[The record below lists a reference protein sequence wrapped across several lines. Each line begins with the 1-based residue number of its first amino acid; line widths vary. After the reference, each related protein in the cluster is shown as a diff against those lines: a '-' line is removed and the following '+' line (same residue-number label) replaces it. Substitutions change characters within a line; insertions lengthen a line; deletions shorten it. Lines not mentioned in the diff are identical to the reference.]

1 MKAVSV
7 ARGRWTL
14 GLLAALALAAVIAMP
29 AARALA
35 QDGTAIAGPVV
46 TVDATG
52 GDVRAF
58 GASVTVGG
66 AAANV
71 RAAGAS
77 VEVAAKAAG
86 SVWVFGGKVVLGG
99 DVAADVAAA
108 GSSVSYSGHTGG
120 DARVAGGSV
129 SIDATIGGS
138 LRACAANL
146 TVGSLTEIAGSVGV
160 VGANLSVAGH
170 IAGDAKL
177 AGAVVTFNGQA
188 DKSLTIVGDTVVV
201 GPQARIGGDLTVYSR
216 HAPEIADTAVIG
228 GTVKRMEPPAEL
240 SAVPDWAWSFGFA
253 IAMVLGIILAGIVL
267 MLFGGRLF
275 ISALDHARLRPVS
288 TIIIGIVTLILVPA
302 VAALLSATVVGLPIG
317 FALMLALPLLF
328 VFGLPVAAAGIAAG
342 IFVRTPGPVGI
353 ARGLLFVIVGAV
365 ILALIGLIPWV
376 GCIAVG
382 VVTVLG
388 AGALVRTAGGRLR
401 TPEAQRPALMV
412 AAPPRPAAA
421 PPPSP
426 PLPPPPPPAPEPPAP
441 PAVPEKPEQ
450 PTS

>member
-1 MKAVSV
+1 MMTVAV
-7 ARGRWTL
+7 ARGRRTL
-14 GLLAALALAAVIAMP
+14 GMLAALALAAVTAMP

-35 QDGTAIAGPVV
+35 QDGTAVAGPVV
-46 TVDATG
+46 TVDSTG

-58 GASVTVGG
+58 GASVTIGG

-77 VEVAAKAAG
+77 VDVAAKAAG
-86 SVWVFGGKVVLGG
+86 SVWAFGGKVVLGG
-99 DVAADVAAA
+99 DVAADVAAV

-120 DARVAGGSV
+120 DARIAGGAV
-129 SIDATIGGS
+129 AIDATIGGS

-146 TVGSLTEIAGSVGV
+146 IVGPLAEIAGNLGV
-160 VGANLSVAGH
+160 VGANVTVSGHVAGE
-170 IAGDAKL
+170 AKL
-177 AGAVVTFNGQA
+177 VGAVVTFNGQA
-188 DKSLTIVGDTVVV
+188 DKSMVIAGDTVIV
-201 GPQARIGGDLTVYSR
+201 GPQARIAGDLTVYSR
-216 HAPEIADTAVIG
+216 HEPQIAETAAIG
-228 GTVKRMEPPAEL
+228 GTMKRMEPPAEL
-240 SAVPDWAWSFGFA
+240 SAVPDWVWSFGFA

-275 ISALDHARLRPVS
+275 ITALDHARLRPVS

-302 VAALLSATVVGLPIG
+302 IAALVSATVVGLPIG

-342 IFVRTPGPVGI
+342 IFVRTPGPVGGL
-353 ARGLLFVIVGAV
+353 RGFLFVVLGAV

-401 TPEAQRPALMV
+401 TPEAQKPAPM
-412 AAPPRPAAA
+412 AA
-421 PPPSP
+421 PPPHPAVTP
-426 PLPPPPPPAPEPPAP
+426 PPPPPPPPPPAPEPPA
-441 PAVPEKPEQ
+441 APEGLVKPEQ
-450 PTS
+450 PAS